1 MNMLNT
7 ATKQVVIFIYVKQL
21 IHLHISRRGI
31 SQNLYDG
38 WLYEQI
44 KAEDFQKLL
53 T

>member
-1 MNMLNT
+1 MNMLHT

-21 IHLHISRRGI
+21 IHLHISRWEL